1 MGSIG
6 SMQDSPSWFRS
17 PLVRAGLV
25 LITIFFCDQLTK
37 SAVNAS
43 ILPGTRHRV
52 MRGIELVDI
61 RDHEFV
67 LGFIPVGAQTRMLLG
82 VLGLLVAFVVC
93 IRYFRRYSGHPMIW
107 LPVGLMLG
115 GGLGNMFDLL
125 SQGSATD
132 FIELPSSRV
141 VFNLADAAV
150 MIGMLMLI
158 YLRML
163 RALPGARSNTQAAS

>member
-1 MGSIG
+1 M
-6 SMQDSPSWFRS
+6 
-17 PLVRAGLV
+17 RAGLV
-25 LITIFFCDQLTK
+25 LITIFLCDQLTK
-37 SAVNAS
+37 SAIDAT
-43 ILPGTRHRV
+43 ILPGAHRRV
-52 MRGIELVDI
+52 IRGLELVDV

-67 LGFIPVGAQTRMLLG
+67 LGFIPVGQQMRMLIGLI
-82 VLGLLVAFVVC
+82 GLLVAFAVC
-93 IRYFRRYSGHPMIW
+93 VRYFRRYSSHRMIW

-115 GGLGNMFDLL
+115 GGLGNMFDLV

-132 FIELPSSRV
+132 FIELPNSRV

>member
-1 MGSIG
+1 M
-6 SMQDSPSWFRS
+6 
-17 PLVRAGLV
+17 RAGLV
-25 LITIFFCDQLTK
+25 LVTIFLCDQLTK
-37 SAVNAS
+37 SAIDAS
-43 ILPGTRHRV
+43 ILPGTRERV
-52 MRGIELVDI
+52 MQGIELVDV

-67 LGFIPVGAQTRMLLG
+67 LGFIPVGQQMRMLVG
-82 VLGLLVAFVVC
+82 VIGLLVAFAFC
-93 IRYFRRYSGHPMIW
+93 IRYFRRYSSHPMIW

-115 GGLGNMFDLL
+115 GGLGNMFDLV

-132 FIELPSSRV
+132 FIELPNSRV

-163 RALPGARSNTQAAS
+163 RTLPGARSSTQAAS

>member
-1 MGSIG
+1 V
-6 SMQDSPSWFRS
+6 
-17 PLVRAGLV
+17 VRAGLV
-25 LITIFFCDQLTK
+25 LITIFLCDQLTK
-37 SAVNAS
+37 SAIDSS
-43 ILPGTRHRV
+43 ILPGTRDRV
-52 MRGIELVDI
+52 MQGVELVDV

-67 LGFIPVGAQTRMLLG
+67 LGFIPVGQQMRMLVG
-82 VLGLLVAFVVC
+82 VIGLLVAFVVC
-93 IRYFRRYSGHPMIW
+93 IRYFRRYSSHSMIW

-115 GGLGNMFDLL
+115 GGLGNMFDLV

-132 FIELPSSRV
+132 FIELPNSRV

>member
-1 MGSIG
+1 MSTV
-6 SMQDSPSWFRS
+6 MDDLPVWFRA
-17 PLVRAGLV
+17 PAVRAGVVLV
-25 LITIFFCDQLTK
+25 AIFLCDQLTK
-37 SAVNAS
+37 SAVDAS
-43 ILPGTRHRV
+43 ILPGTHHQV
-52 MRGIELVDI
+52 MQGLDLVDV

-67 LGFIPVGAQTRMLLG
+67 LGFIPVGQQMRTL
-82 VLGLLVAFVVC
+82 VGLFGLVVAFAVC
-93 IRYFRRYSGHPMIW
+93 IRYFRRYSSHSLIW

-115 GGLGNMFDLL
+115 GGLGNMFDLV

-132 FIELPSSRV
+132 FIELPNSRV

-163 RALPGARSNTQAAS
+163 RALPGARSNAQAAS